1 MTDVNMPDNY
11 NATEVRQTMAAFFHA
26 YQAFTAKPDQ
36 MLAKR
41 GLARVH
47 HRILFFVA
55 YQPGLNVGELL
66 QALGVSKQAI
76 NLPLRR
82 LIADGLI
89 ETHSASH
96 DRRVKL
102 LQLSPAGLA
111 LEQAL
116 FQEQQHLLTQAFKQL
131 DPQASAHWLALNQ
144 TLAGR
149 EGAAS
154 I

>member
-1 MTDVNMPDNY
+1 MPYNY
-11 NATEVRQTMAAFFHA
+11 SNKEIRHTMAAFFHA

-36 MLAKR
+36 MLAER

-55 YQPGLNVGELL
+55 LQPGLNVGELL

-82 LIADGLI
+82 LIADELI
-89 ETHSASH
+89 AATTANH
-96 DRRVKL
+96 DRRVKTL
-102 LQLSPAGLA
+102 RLSPAGQA

-116 FQEQQHLLTQAFKQL
+116 YQEQQRLLTQAFEQL
-131 DPQASAHWLALNQ
+131 GPTASAHWLALNQ
-144 TLAGR
+144 ALAAR
-149 EGAAS
+149 
-154 I
+154 

>member
-1 MTDVNMPDNY
+1 MPDNY
-11 NATEVRQTMAAFFHA
+11 SNKEIRHTMATFFHA

-36 MLAKR
+36 MLAER

-116 FQEQQHLLTQAFKQL
+116 FQEQQCLLTQAFKQL
-131 DPQASAHWLALNQ
+131 GPQASAHWLALNQ

-149 EGAAS
+149 EDVAS

>member
-1 MTDVNMPDNY
+1 MPDNY
-11 NATEVRQTMAAFFHA
+11 SNKEIRHTMATFFHA

-36 MLAKR
+36 MLAER

-47 HRILFFVA
+47 HRILFFIA
-55 YQPGLNVGELL
+55 HQPGLNVGELL

-89 ETHSASH
+89 AASTASH
-96 DRRVKL
+96 DRRVKIL
-102 LQLSPAGLA
+102 RLSPAGQA

-116 FQEQQHLLTQAFKQL
+116 YQEQQCLLTQAFEQL
-131 DPQASAHWLALNQ
+131 GSHATSQWLAFNQ
-144 TLAGR
+144 ALAGR
-149 EGAAS
+149 
-154 I
+154 